1 MALSHLSKR
10 GRSENRWPA
19 QHTEPSL
26 EAGEGGD
33 RLVAHGA
40 KNAVD
45 GSGEYDDD
53 EETDNDEETE
63 TGAAPTVVQG
73 GTGE

>member
-1 MALSHLSKR
+1 MF
-10 GRSENRWPA
+10 
-19 QHTEPSL
+19 
-26 EAGEGGD
+26 
-33 RLVAHGA
+33 
-40 KNAVD
+40 

-73 GTGE
+73 GTG